1 MTKSQYSELID
12 FLGKKFD
19 AQKRETDQRFTKLE
33 VGFEAMQ
40 VTIQTVAEGVLSNG
54 ERLDRVETRLDQLE
68 MRFDRLEHRLDSFES
83 VFRADRFD
91 VQRRLKAL
99 EN

>member
-33 VGFEAMQ
+33 VGLEAMQ

-68 MRFDRLEHRLDSFES
+68 NRFDSFES

>member
-68 MRFDRLEHRLDSFES
+68 NRFDSFES